1 MQLEITGHH
10 FSISDRIREY
20 VAESTDKLEKFYTP
34 ILGCHVTITQ
44 ESRSFRVHMTAHVHG
59 QSLASRYEA
68 DKVYVALDAA
78 TDRMVRQLKKL
89 HDKRRRPRS
98 TQMAAAD
105 ETAADDEE

>member
-10 FSISDRIREY
+10 FSISDRIRDY

-44 ESRSFRVHMTAHVHG
+44 ENRGFRVHMTAHVHG
-59 QSLASRYEA
+59 QSLVSRHEA
-68 DKVYVALDAA
+68 DRVYTALDTA

-89 HDKRRRPRS
+89 HDKRRRPRGP
-98 TQMAAAD
+98 QAAAAQ
-105 ETAADDEE
+105 ESAADVEE

>member
-20 VAESTDKLEKFYTP
+20 VAENTGKLEKFYTP

-44 ESRSFRVHMTAHVHG
+44 EGRSFRVHMTAHVHG
-59 QSLASRYEA
+59 QSLVSRYEA

-89 HDKRRRPRS
+89 HDKRRKPRGI
-98 TQMAAAD
+98 QVAD
-105 ETAADDEE
+105 AEAAADDEE